1 MGLSLIGL
9 FLQNRILLT
18 VPRVKQGVFDSGE
31 ENEIYENQKTFRR
44 SCGSRSFAGM
54 PRACRN
60 CKRRFKSRCGREQNT
75 PPPSFS
81 KRTLLKKKGV
91 KTEEK
96 EIRSERQKEEKEI
109 LLHREEKAK
118 KRAESARRY
127 PNLLVSTSKGSNL
140 QGEETEDAS
149 VIGGGQWTGGEAN
162 FLGASLSA
170 SPSTSIP
177 SLNSVTLQISSGLY
191 WVPFYFE
198 GGQIPTTS
206 SGALDVNQVK
216 SWIESGNFASGAY
229 IGFGYVGGGGI
240 SGTQITQQNSGTTA
254 LILASPL
261 FGGVDPKTGD
271 LLSGGITTTNSSYFS
286 DTSVGAQTF
295 EAFALSQC
303 ESNSPVSGGVKTD
316 TLLGALSTSPSSCLE
331 AFQKNAEA
339 VAKINGTSYD
349 LLSYSGIQSLLSV
362 LTYSIPSNSATGYQ
376 GPGYLGPVT
385 VTVGLSPALMYLF
398 ANYPINFDTC
408 SDGCARESTSF
419 SYQVDVY
426 RPDSSQTGYVKGNGI
441 EWIFNPSLYQANFKA
456 VAEDGEPLEK
466 VYITVADDV
475 GNLYANGSTYYYID
489 PGYWDSEDLSNS
501 ALSNYYNNL
510 EPLANPSSYKY
521 FGWVNSSNGLLP
533 HQLIGFV
540 LDSISGEPGE
550 FSLPKLPSGTYSI
563 SVSWFNDIN
572 NSYESGIIEGSSY
585 EDSGFNI
592 TLSSNGETISPQG
605 DSDGFIDPSTR
616 TVVMEAHN
624 PFAEVL
630 NSEGEAEE
638 SPDISLQYGKEHTFA
653 YQLQAYLPYSAPFSL
668 SFDPG
673 ASYNIELADAKVAGI
688 AISTLK
694 SHGLSLSG
702 DKVTLNAS
710 AISYVEQNGYM
721 PASYSSPGGVTKLSS
736 QGKGA
741 RIFSI
746 TIPTYLSP
754 SFKAGNAVSYAIS
767 YSNSVSGQSGQTIT
781 GSLDDEDANNG
792 WFKAEGEDGEPLSE
806 LTLEYQEE
814 SPSGVQGSIK
824 TLTLSSSP
832 TDPGLF
838 VFPPE
843 LLPCQYSVEIGIPE
857 ASYYNTYNEFGS
869 TGAYAEFFLFSPQYN
884 AAGIGFDGWWIT
896 APPFVDAS
904 SRTVVANVESPS
916 SQILTPSD
924 KVDASFYPTETVGK
938 SVPFTYQAQIFFSTF
953 TSSFSQDGSSYTQ
966 QILIGE
972 PSGVTVFENPSDI
985 DVAGIP
991 FSTLEAKGAS
1001 VSFDEANEV
1010 CSDDGQGSCAAAIQ
1024 ISLPSSLMSYIA
1036 SHGFKPAT
1044 VSEAAGTVPFAAS
1057 FGQISVTFKAYLDAS
1072 KGIAKSP
1079 SIWEGYEYQSDDE
1092 NWGFYLDSFSS
1103 PQVYTNGPADD
1114 CAPSSLTV
1122 PSSPSS
1128 STGLQFQSLWR
1139 GSGAPA
1145 KGAKFTVQNENE
1157 GSPYYGEYLNGDP
1170 SDFTGWSW
1178 SKSPQDFSQ
1187 STPQAIFSFGG
1198 LADGT
1203 YTVTE
1208 VDPATGAT
1216 PPSSL
1221 SFTGN
1226 LSYSSPESLKAVSDP
1241 MNLLSPAQRAVYFV
1255 PFPSVPSH
1263 LPLTGGAGILIGVIA
1278 AVTLFAAAGIVLV
1291 VYRRR
1296 KQQED

>member
-1 MGLSLIGL
+1 MKKGKKILA
-9 FLQNRILLT
+9 LLT
-18 VPRVKQGVFDSGE
+18 AGMALLG
-31 ENEIYENQKTFRR
+31 
-44 SCGSRSFAGM
+44 GMAFAGAAEAE
-54 PRACRN
+54 PVPQPQ
-60 CKRRFKSRCGREQNT
+60 SSSQ
-75 PPPSFS
+75 S
-81 KRTLLKKKGV
+81 LKDASQKEGV

-96 EIRSERQKEEKEI
+96 EIHSERQKEEKEI

-118 KRAESARRY
+118 KRAESARRR
-127 PNLLVSTSKGSNL
+127 PNLLASTSKGSNL
-140 QGEETEDAS
+140 QSEETEDAS
-149 VIGGGQWTGGEAN
+149 VIGGGQWTGGEVNSSA
-162 FLGASLSA
+162 ASFST

-177 SLNSVTLQISSGLY
+177 SSNSVTLQISSGLY

-229 IGFGYVGGGGI
+229 IGLGGV
-240 SGTQITQQNSGTTA
+240 GTQGLVANSTGTPVYE
-254 LILASPL
+254 SPL

-271 LLSGGITTTNSSYFS
+271 LLSGGITATNSSYFS
-286 DTSVGAQTF
+286 NTSAGAQTF

-303 ESNSPVSGGVKTD
+303 ESNSSLSGGVKTD

-339 VAKINGTSYD
+339 VVKINGTSYD

-362 LTYSIPSNSATGYQ
+362 LAYSIPSNSATGYQ

-398 ANYPINFDTC
+398 ANY
-408 SDGCARESTSF
+408 SDSFFGQSLVAGSSLENESF

-426 RPDSSQTGYVKGNGI
+426 KPDSSQTGYVKGNGL

-456 VAEDGEPLEK
+456 VAEDGEPLKEI
-466 VYITVADDV
+466 YITVTANTYS
-475 GNLYANGSTYYYID
+475 NLYIA
-489 PGYWDSEDLSNS
+489 PGYWDLEDLSNS

-521 FGWVNSSNGLLP
+521 FGWVNSTNGFLP
-533 HQLIGFV
+533 LSYQSPGFV

-563 SVSWFNDIN
+563 SASWFNDAGVI
-572 NSYESGIIEGSSY
+572 GTIGGSSY
-585 EDSGFNI
+585 EDPTFNI
-592 TLSSNGETISPQG
+592 TLGSNGETISPQG

-653 YQLQAYLPYSAPFSL
+653 YQLQTYLPYSAPFSL

-673 ASYNIELADAKVAGI
+673 SSYGIDLSDAKVAGI
-688 AISTLK
+688 PISDLE
-694 SHGLSLSG
+694 SHGLTLSG
-702 DKVTLNAS
+702 DTVTLNSA
-710 AISYVEQNGYM
+710 AISYIAQNGFM
-721 PASYSSPGGVTKLSS
+721 PATYTSPGGKDKLSS
-736 QGKGA
+736 QGMGA

-746 TIPTYLSP
+746 EVPTWLTS
-754 SFKAGNAVSYAIS
+754 SFKAGNAVSYTFS

-806 LTLEYQEE
+806 LTLGYREYTPAYVQEE
-814 SPSGVQGSIK
+814 SIE

-843 LLPCQYSVEIGIPE
+843 LLPCQYIVWVGIPE
-857 ASYYNTYNEFGS
+857 ASYYSTYEFGG
-869 TGAYAEFFLFSPQYN
+869 TGAYAMLFDFSPQYN
-884 AAGIGFDGWWIT
+884 AAGIGFSELGVST
-896 APPFVDAS
+896 PPFVDAS
-904 SRTVVANVESPS
+904 SRTVVANVQSPS

-953 TSSFSQDGSSYTQ
+953 PASFTSSDFPSYTQ

-991 FSTLEAKGAS
+991 LSALEAKGAS

-1010 CSDDGQGSCAAAIQ
+1010 CPDDAEGSCAAAIL
-1024 ISLPSSLMSYIA
+1024 ISLPSSLISYIS
-1036 SHGFKPAT
+1036 SHGYKPAT
-1044 VSEAAGTVPFAAS
+1044 ESNSAGTVPLNGS
-1057 FGQISVTFKAYLDAS
+1057 FGQLSVTFRAYLDAS

-1079 SIWEGYEYQSDDE
+1079 SIWEGYEYQQGGYDGGTWNVS
-1092 NWGFYLDSFSS
+1092 NIHFYFDSFSP

-1114 CAPSSLTV
+1114 CAPSSLAM

-1128 STGLQFQSLWR
+1128 STGLQFQSLWW

-1187 STPQAIFSFGG
+1187 STSQAIFSFGG

-1226 LSYSSPESLKAVSDP
+1226 LSYSSPESLKAASDP

-1255 PFPSVPSH
+1255 VVPSS
-1263 LPLTGGAGILIGVIA
+1263 LPLTGGKGIPALA
-1278 AVTLFAAAGIVLV
+1278 LAAAFLAALGAGVWVGL
-1291 VYRRR
+1291 RRR
-1296 KQQED
+1296 GHSPSSKRHGF

>member
-1 MGLSLIGL
+1 MKKGKKILA
-9 FLQNRILLT
+9 LLT
-18 VPRVKQGVFDSGE
+18 AGVALLG
-31 ENEIYENQKTFRR
+31 
-44 SCGSRSFAGM
+44 GMAFAGTAEAE
-54 PRACRN
+54 PLPEPQ
-60 CKRRFKSRCGREQNT
+60 SSSQ
-75 PPPSFS
+75 S
-81 KRTLLKKKGV
+81 LKDASQKEGV

-109 LLHREEKAK
+109 LLHRDEKAK
-118 KRAESARRY
+118 KRAESARRR
-127 PNLLVSTSKGSNL
+127 PNLLASTSKGSNL
-140 QGEETEDAS
+140 QSEETEDAS
-149 VIGGGQWTGGEAN
+149 VIGGGQWTGGEINSSA
-162 FLGASLSA
+162 ASFST
-170 SPSTSIP
+170 SPSASIP
-177 SLNSVTLQISSGLY
+177 SSNSVTLQISSGLY

-229 IGFGYVGGGGI
+229 IGLGGV
-240 SGTQITQQNSGTTA
+240 GTQNLVANSTGTPTYE
-254 LILASPL
+254 SPL

-271 LLSGGITTTNSSYFS
+271 LLSGGITATNSSYFS
-286 DTSVGAQTF
+286 NTSVGAQTF

-303 ESNSPVSGGVKTD
+303 ESNSSLSGGVKTD

-339 VAKINGTSYD
+339 VVKINGTSYD

-362 LTYSIPSNSATGYQ
+362 LAYSIPSNSATGYQ

-398 ANYPINFDTC
+398 ANYPDSFFGQSLVAGSSLEN
-408 SDGCARESTSF
+408 ESF

-426 RPDSSQTGYVKGNGI
+426 RPDSSQTGYVKGNGL

-456 VAEDGEPLEK
+456 VTEDGEPLKE
-466 VYITVADDV
+466 VYITVTANTY
-475 GNLYANGSTYYYID
+475 GNLYIA
-489 PGYWDSEDLSNS
+489 PGYWDLEDLSNS

-521 FGWVNSSNGLLP
+521 FGWVNSTNGFLP
-533 HQLIGFV
+533 LSYQSPGFV

-563 SVSWFNDIN
+563 FASWFTDAGVI
-572 NSYESGIIEGSSY
+572 GTIGGSSY
-585 EDSGFNI
+585 EDPTFNI
-592 TLSSNGETISPQG
+592 TLGSNGETISPQG

-638 SPDISLQYGKEHTFA
+638 SPDISLQYGKEHTFT
-653 YQLQAYLPYSAPFSL
+653 YQLQTYLPYSAPFSL

-694 SHGLSLSG
+694 SHGLVLSG

-721 PASYSSPGGVTKLSS
+721 PASYSSPGGATKLSS
-736 QGKGA
+736 QGKNA

-754 SFKAGNAVSYAIS
+754 SFKAGDAVSYTFS

-792 WFKAEGEDGEPLSE
+792 WFKAEGEDGEPLSG
-806 LTLEYQEE
+806 LTLEYREY
-814 SPSGVQGSIK
+814 SPSYVRGSIE

-832 TDPGLF
+832 TNPGLF

-843 LLPCQYSVEIGIPE
+843 LLPCQYSVEVGIPE
-857 ASYYNTYNEFGS
+857 ASYYNTYDQFGS
-869 TGAYAEFFLFSPQYN
+869 TGAYARLFEFLPQYN
-884 AAGIGFDGWWIT
+884 ATGIDFSDISGSM
-896 APPFVDAS
+896 PPFVDAS
-904 SRTVVANVESPS
+904 SRTVVANVQSPS

-938 SVPFTYQAQIFFSTF
+938 SVPFTYQAQIFFSAFPASF
-953 TSSFSQDGSSYTQ
+953 TGADSTSYTQ

-991 FSTLEAKGAS
+991 LSTLEAKGAS
-1001 VSFDEANEV
+1001 VSFDDEANES
-1010 CSDDGQGSCAAAIQ
+1010 CPDDAQVSCPAAIL
-1024 ISLPSSLMSYIA
+1024 ISLPSSLISYIA

-1044 VSEAAGTVPFAAS
+1044 VSEAAGAVPFAVS
-1057 FGQISVTFKAYLDAS
+1057 FGQLSVTFRAYLDAS

-1079 SIWEGYEYQSDDE
+1079 SIWEGYEYQQDPYD
-1092 NWGFYLDSFSS
+1092 NGNTQNVGFYFDSFSS

-1128 STGLQFQSLWR
+1128 STGLQFQSLWW

-1187 STPQAIFSFGG
+1187 STSQAIFSFGG

-1255 PFPSVPSH
+1255 VIPSR
-1263 LPLTGGAGILIGVIA
+1263 LPLTGGKGIPALALA
-1278 AVTLFAAAGIVLV
+1278 AVFLAALGAGAWVGL
-1291 VYRRR
+1291 RRR
-1296 KQQED
+1296 GRSPSSKRRGL